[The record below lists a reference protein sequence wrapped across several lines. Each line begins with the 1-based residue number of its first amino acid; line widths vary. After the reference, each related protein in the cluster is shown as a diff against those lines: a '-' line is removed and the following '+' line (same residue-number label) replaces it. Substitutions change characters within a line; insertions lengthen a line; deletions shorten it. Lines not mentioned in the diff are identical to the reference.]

1 MSLNVDSTGGIQV
14 KKNSKEAIVNAAISL
29 FNSNGFSGTSI
40 RDIAELA
47 NVNIATIAYY
57 FDNKLGLLE
66 YCFTCFFE
74 QYLNKIEEAYALID
88 QGAKG
93 CLKRMVANLL
103 HYQCENNHL
112 ASVVYREMSL
122 DSQVVREIMSTYSL
136 KEKYYFQKI
145 FEKGFEWNEF
155 RPVSIPYLIIQLKG
169 LLMMPFMNTHYL
181 REVLYIFPNE
191 PFFEQKY
198 LKEINIWIDKTL
210 SFEIREKK
218 EAFIK

>member
-1 MSLNVDSTGGIQV
+1 M
-14 KKNSKEAIVNAAISL
+14 KKNSKDAIVNAAISL

-47 NVNIATIAYY
+47 KVNTATIAYY

-66 YCFTCFFE
+66 YCFTSFFE
-74 QYLNKIEEAYALID
+74 QYISKIEEAYTLID

-93 CLKRMVANLL
+93 CLKRVVANLL
-103 HYQCENNHL
+103 HYQCEHNHL
-112 ASVVYREMSL
+112 ASVVYREMSI

-155 RPVSIPYLIIQLKG
+155 RPHSIPYLIIQLKG
-169 LLMMPFMNTHYL
+169 LLMMPYMNTHYL

-198 LKEINIWIDKTL
+198 LKEINFWIEKTL
-210 SFEIREKK
+210 SAEIKAKK
-218 EAFIK
+218 EALI